1 MEGILYKLKYIPFF
15 VFIILF
21 LQGCEDSLNKKSSR
35 EQEETTL
42 IEDIEKEEEAMTTVY
57 DKAKW
62 HYEGDF
68 PSNLSEKQAF
78 VHTGMYLGWIIEEN
92 LYSKEFEEE
101 AAQDIIKFKQKN
113 MTGTEIYMEW
123 DGVFASDMLNAEGRA
138 FTKDYF
144 DFDKG
149 TYLDDYE
156 AIFPHIKSLYEVED
170 TWNNYEAINT
180 KINERFDTWKHTNEE
195 NKGDKLFTVDSYIGS
210 LKKTLEQNEDK
221 LINNIEKVHTFHYY
235 KGIDLLDF
243 EIFIQP
249 FDLSI
254 MMFSMDNE
262 ANEVFYEGNDRA
274 IFSGSYELLE
284 GFEYYEL
291 ADEHSDEFWD
301 FYEQNEEE
309 ISAAEKELI
318 SNWFMSCWNKAGDN
332 GIKLPVYL
340 DFHDDI
346 ESFDLKK
353 KKWIDS
359 EDKWSDENS
368 N

>member
-1 MEGILYKLKYIPFF
+1 MYKLKCIPFF
-15 VFIILF
+15 VFIILL

-35 EQEETTL
+35 KQEKNVLT
-42 IEDIEKEEEAMTTVY
+42 EDAEKEETGSMTTVY

-68 PSNLSEKQAF
+68 PNNLSEKQAF

-101 AAQDIIKFKQKN
+101 AAQEILKFKQKN
-113 MTGTEIYMEW
+113 MTGTEVYTEW
-123 DGVFASDMLNAEGRA
+123 GGIFASDMLNAEGKA

-149 TYLDDYE
+149 IYLEDYE
-156 AIFPHIKSLYEVED
+156 DIFPHVESLYKVED
-170 TWNNYEAINT
+170 TWNNYEAIKT
-180 KINERFDTWKHTNEE
+180 KINKRFNTWKHTKEE
-195 NKGDKLFTVDSYIGS
+195 NKSNELFTVDSYIGS
-210 LKKTLEQNEDK
+210 LKKILEQNEDK

-262 ANEVFYEGNDRA
+262 ANEVFYERNNRA

-284 GFEYYEL
+284 EFEYYEL
-291 ADEHSDEFWD
+291 ADEHSGEFWE
-301 FYEQNEEE
+301 FYEANEEE
-309 ISAAEKELI
+309 IFAAEKELI
-318 SNWFMSCWNKAGDN
+318 TNWFISCWNKASDSE
-332 GIKLPVYL
+332 IKLPVYL
-340 DFHDDI
+340 NFHDDI
-346 ESFDLKK
+346 ESFDLNEN
-353 KKWIDS
+353 KWIDS
-359 EDKWSDENS
+359 EEKWSN
-368 N
+368 